1 MPSRDHLSHRANHR
15 WVLVLLFALSACGL
29 ETNQEPNLRVIG
41 PPALVRPASAGPAP
55 TSTTVKTE
63 IGNAMIISTRPT
75 DKQLAPDPDAE
86 TFGSDPIRPAT
97 TTEETEPETTTT
109 IAPTTTEIATTTT
122 VAQTTTTTVAQ
133 TTTTLPA
140 PTTVTPATTPAT
152 TTTVPATTTA
162 ATTTTVPATT
172 STQATTTT
180 TLDPINPAAVKPAA
194 RADGERRATVAFATS
209 QTHINGCLT
218 NPTTCDHALLRSSF
232 SGPALTEVTTMITGL
247 TRSNLYVSIAAGD
260 GYVLESAA
268 INNDA
273 TRASLSGC
281 FTTIRNTMDAAGQLL
296 TTSFESGRQA
306 YEMTQVD
313 GLWTVATHRGLGA
326 C

>member
-1 MPSRDHLSHRANHR
+1 MPSRDHLPHRANHR
-15 WVLVLLFALSACGL
+15 WAAVLLFVLSACGL
-29 ETNQEPNLRVIG
+29 ETKQEPNLRVVG
-41 PPALVRPASAGPAP
+41 PPALVRPASAGPAA
-55 TSTTVKTE
+55 TSTTIKTE
-63 IGNAMIISTRPT
+63 IGEAMIISTRPT
-75 DKQLAPDPDAE
+75 PKQLAPDPDAE
-86 TFGSDPIRPAT
+86 TVGSDPIRPVSTTEATEPAT
-97 TTEETEPETTTT
+97 TTTV
-109 IAPTTTEIATTTT
+109 APTTTEI
-122 VAQTTTTTVAQ
+122 

-140 PTTVTPATTPAT
+140 STTVTPTTDASTTTAVTSTTVPVTTTAVTT
-152 TTTVPATTTA
+152 TTTVPATS
-162 ATTTTVPATT
+162 

-180 TLDPINPAAVKPAA
+180 TLDPIHPAVKPAT
-194 RADGERRATVAFATS
+194 RADGERRATVAFAAS
-209 QTHINGCLT
+209 QTHINRCLT

-247 TRSNLYVSIAAGD
+247 TRSNLYVSIATGD

-281 FTTIRNTMDAAGQLL
+281 FTTIRNTMDGTGQLL
-296 TTSFESGRQA
+296 TTSFESSREA